1 MPKDLTNSIIE
12 RKNILNNNMAIKA
25 IYDNVG
31 FNGVLFE
38 GKYRFTKN
46 QISQFFDVDTRTIDR
61 LLENNTKELQDNGY
75 EVFKGTQLKNFKMVL
90 GQFILDSKNNIDS
103 LNQVLKKIN
112 KASILGVFTFKALLN
127 IGMLL
132 KNSIKAQ
139 MLRGYIINFVVNSLN
154 KKLVGESINT
164 QNDYLKRPNS
174 LYKLSYSED
183 FHNAIKKYVDE
194 GDINYNQI
202 NNRIFLSIFNENAGK
217 YKQMLNLIEKN
228 QEHYSDVINL
238 IAFYNNGFA
247 KHLFEEYVSKGRKL
261 KIIEVHDSF
270 SRFEKSINS
279 FSEPLK
285 EKANLVMAYHGDSFK
300 DFVNKNIRNRVREAE
315 SYNDFNIYLNN
326 QVDVLEQRL
335 EENKDVFKR
344 LKER

>member
-132 KNSIKAQ
+132 KKPST
-139 MLRGYIINFVVNSLN
+139 LNSLAT
-154 KKLVGESINT
+154 L
-164 QNDYLKRPNS
+164 
-174 LYKLSYSED
+174 
-183 FHNAIKKYVDE
+183 
-194 GDINYNQI
+194 
-202 NNRIFLSIFNENAGK
+202 IFLHP
-217 YKQMLNLIEKN
+217 L
-228 QEHYSDVINL
+228 
-238 IAFYNNGFA
+238 
-247 KHLFEEYVSKGRKL
+247 HLLQNSKIKVKMR
-261 KIIEVHDSF
+261 HRPF
-270 SRFEKSINS
+270 
-279 FSEPLK
+279 
-285 EKANLVMAYHGDSFK
+285 
-300 DFVNKNIRNRVREAE
+300 
-315 SYNDFNIYLNN
+315 
-326 QVDVLEQRL
+326 
-335 EENKDVFKR
+335 
-344 LKER
+344 